1 MLWPAHFGICLVCAC
16 AVRGNGASRETALA
30 LGGVGAVL
38 DWRSIPASRPGALQE
53 VPGHQRATPPSRI
66 MLSGAGLRPGSA
78 IPRVSICLHSARQG
92 SPGRSRFSATNRGW
106 AKSSASRNS
115 RSAWSQNST
124 AKHLILLGVVRASN
138 PRVGRSEPLRARQT
152 VLPGS
157 RSISRPP
164 LILTRYGR
172 KQGNGGTRNAGV
184 IHAATWEPPGH
195 WTALFRCAA
204 LLRAPAGRLLTSK
217 LTKSAHG

>member
-1 MLWPAHFGICLVCAC
+1 MAPAEKRPWRWG
-16 AVRGNGASRETALA
+16 A
-30 LGGVGAVL
+30 LGPFWIGVPYRRVG
-38 DWRSIPASRPGALQE
+38 RIGALQE

-184 IHAATWEPPGH
+184 IHAATWEPPRPLDGSFS
-195 WTALFRCAA
+195 LC
-204 LLRAPAGRLLTSK
+204 RASARAGRPSADVETDKIRPRITSC
-217 LTKSAHG
+217 